1 METHLLNLD
10 YVAIGIYVLLMAAIG
25 LSFGWFIK
33 DIGSYFKGG
42 SAIPWMM
49 SAISNFMAL
58 FSTFVFVA
66 YAGIAY
72 EHGLVSIT
80 VFWSTVPACIIGGV
94 FLGRRWRRTGHTT
107 PMEYL
112 EQRYNLSVRQTIT
125 WFGLIMRFLDNM
137 VRLYAIGVFIT
148 VVTPLSLVWSIIIS
162 GIIVTIFNIIGGVW
176 SVVVMGTVQFFILIL
191 AVLILFPLSLD
202 HIGGFEALYQK
213 LPEHMT
219 WFNGPKGNM
228 FWLVVF
234 YLMIIIKY
242 NENWTFIQKFY
253 CVKDEKAAMKVGV
266 ATGIMFLVFT
276 PLFLLPA
283 VTSPLIVPNLSDP
296 EMSYV
301 VMSKMLLPAGIMGIL
316 FSSMF
321 AATMSSL
328 NAEYN
333 IMSGVLTNDV
343 YKRLFKPEANE
354 KQLMIVARLATGLV
368 GALVILGAIYVNVFG
383 GAFEANK
390 LFTGILA
397 IPLGFPLILGIL
409 FKKPNS
415 AAAIIT
421 ILVGAL
427 SGIILNAM
435 PSVSWEWATLI
446 ETIICAMTYFIP
458 GYLIKENESHIR
470 QVDQFFV
477 QMSTPIR
484 EEDKPVISFEYKR
497 MLTYLFVFSLLVA
510 GGLFSGMSLPS
521 IHLYSGQLSMGAG
534 LLCMMGALALWVY
547 FKKVIEKTKYN
558 ER

>member
-1 METHLLNLD
+1 MVTHLQNLD
-10 YVAIGIYVLLMAAIG
+10 YVAIGIYVALMAGIG

-42 SAIPWMM
+42 GAVPWVI

-66 YAGIAY
+66 YAGISY
-72 EHGLVSIT
+72 QHGLVSIT

-94 FLGRRWRRTGHTT
+94 FLGKRWRRTGHTT

-112 EQRYNLSVRQTIT
+112 EQRFNLSVRQTVT

-148 VVTPLSLVWSIIIS
+148 VVTPLSLHWAIIIS
-162 GIIVTIFNIIGGVW
+162 GIIVTIFNVIGGVW
-176 SVVVMGTVQFFILIL
+176 SVIVMSTVQFFILIL
-191 AVLILFPLSLD
+191 AVFILFPLSMTE
-202 HIGGFEALYQK
+202 ICGFDVLYQK
-213 LPEHMT
+213 IPEHMH
-219 WFNGPKGNM
+219 WFNGPKGNF
-228 FWLVVF
+228 FWLAVF

-253 CVKDEKAAMKVGV
+253 CVKDEKSAMKVGV
-266 ATGIMFLVFT
+266 ATGIMFFVFT
-276 PLFLLPA
+276 PVFLIPA
-283 VTSPLIVPNLSDP
+283 VASRLIVPELAAP
-296 EMSYV
+296 EMAYV
-301 VMSKMLLPAGIMGIL
+301 VVSKMLLPAGIMGIL

-343 YKRLFKPEANE
+343 YKRLIHPKADE
-354 KQLMIVARLATGLV
+354 KRLLLVARLATGMV
-368 GALVILGAIYVNVFG
+368 GALIVLGAMYVNVFG

-397 IPLGFPLILGIL
+397 IPLGFPLILGIV
-409 FKKPNS
+409 FKRPNS
-415 AAAIIT
+415 TSAILT

-427 SGIILNAM
+427 SGIVLNAI
-435 PSVSWEWATLI
+435 PSLSWEWATLI
-446 ETIICAMTYFIP
+446 EMLICSITYFVP
-458 GYLIKENESHIR
+458 GYLIKEKESHTR
-470 QVDQFFV
+470 EVDDFFV
-477 QMSTPIR
+477 QMATPIR

-497 MLTYLFVFSLLVA
+497 TLIYLFVFSLLVS
-510 GGLFSGMSLPS
+510 GGLFAGMSIPS
-521 IHLYSGQLSMGAG
+521 IHLFSGQLSMGAG
-534 LLCMMGALALWVY
+534 MLCMLGALALWIY
-547 FKKVIEKTKYN
+547 FKKVISKN
-558 ER
+558 R